1 MESPPI
7 SQAYYDQLV
16 RLIETFPEAAGT
28 LINAND
34 WKPAPGSQVERERRE
49 VPDQEALQTSLSLGE
64 QALEHAADH
73 MFSLSEACMTPVKP
87 FAAFTLARGVLESAM
102 RVLWL
107 LDANIKWDERVTRG
121 MSLRLQNLDSQR
133 WFAARRS
140 EHPDLVVKQIDERVA
155 KMVTQADNMGVTVRR
170 NKSRVT
176 GFGSGMPR
184 WGELTRRIP
193 DGESDYRLFSAV
205 YHGAPWA
212 VIEVGL
218 EKSDRENFAVK
229 SAKPMFLIYLCSRS
243 IEYLA
248 HALWAE
254 VSSYDWNSGPF
265 ARLLEETYDS
275 ASLPPERRF
284 WRRQATAHI

>member
-16 RLIETFPEAAGT
+16 RLVKTFPEDAGP

-49 VPDQEALQTSLSLGE
+49 VPDQEALQTSHSLGAHAFE
-64 QALEHAADH
+64 QAGEH
-73 MFSLSEACMTPVKP
+73 MFALSDACTNPVTI

-121 MSLRLQNLDSQR
+121 MLLRLQNLDSQR
-133 WFAARRS
+133 RLAAHRS
-140 EHPDLVVKQIDERVA
+140 EHPDLVVKEIDERVA

-184 WGELTRRIP
+184 RGELTRRIP

-205 YHGAPWA
+205 YHGESWA
-212 VIEVGL
+212 VSEVGF

-229 SAKPMFLIYLCSRS
+229 SAKPMFVIYLCSRS

-248 HALWAE
+248 RALWARG
-254 VSSYDWNSGPF
+254 VQL
-265 ARLLEETYDS
+265 RLE
-275 ASLPPERRF
+275 
-284 WRRQATAHI
+284 